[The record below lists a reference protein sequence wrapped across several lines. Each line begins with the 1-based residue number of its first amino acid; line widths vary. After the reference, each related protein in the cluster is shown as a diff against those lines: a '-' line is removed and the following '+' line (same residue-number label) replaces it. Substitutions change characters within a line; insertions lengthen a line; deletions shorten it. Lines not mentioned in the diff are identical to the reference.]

1 MENLISHLM
10 GYPWGL
16 FCRGVFS
23 VNFEY
28 MVTLFLKVNKIFNR
42 LIYYLTI
49 FGNFRYF
56 KPWGAPRGDF
66 LRPPPAIPPPPPL
79 CAAVLWLSPLLFL
92 ILFGVRNIWAK
103 FHAFIT
109 ICMILVI
116 SCASGLEKKHAL
128 RTVD

>member
-1 MENLISHLM
+1 M

-56 KPWGAPRGDF
+56 KPWGAPRGYFSEKITF
-66 LRPPPAIPPPPPL
+66 LNFP
-79 CAAVLWLSPLLFL
+79 
-92 ILFGVRNIWAK
+92 
-103 FHAFIT
+103 
-109 ICMILVI
+109 
-116 SCASGLEKKHAL
+116 KK
-128 RTVD
+128 